1 MKYVINS
8 NWGGFSIPEEVKSVF
23 NKYWNGSDD
32 YDPRTDEVLI
42 NWVLTHKNETDLKV
56 VEIPDEATDW
66 ELNEYDGWESI
77 IAVVNGKLIH
87 IG

>member
-1 MKYVINS
+1 MKYVINV
-8 NWGGFSIPEEVKSVF
+8 NWGGFSVPEEVKPAY
-23 NKYWNGSDD
+23 NAYWNGSDD
-32 YDPRTDEVLI
+32 YEPRTDEALI
-42 NWVLTHKNETDLKV
+42 NWVLAHKNETGLKV